1 MMNNKMSIFWILACI
16 AVIYLA
22 VDIFG
27 EGVASAYVAGI
38 ASLILTV
45 MLVTGN
51 KR

>member
-1 MMNNKMSIFWILACI
+1 MGDFKTEILWVFACVG
-16 AVIYLA
+16 VIYLA

-27 EGVASAYVAGI
+27 EGAASAYVAGI